1 MDSKKFEI
9 LMTAVNLGSFSKASE
24 VVGYT
29 QSGLTHLINGLE
41 REIGMTLIRRDHSG
55 IALTEDGEA
64 LLPACL
70 PPEHRARRRGRH
82 RSHGP
87 RGEEMKA
94 RAPQTVIKPDYRQFR
109 LRKLNT
115 LEFSHIK
122 LLLFWPVFGLA
133 FLALERFRP
142 HAAYHVM
149 RCALDDAIPFSEWA
163 LIPYLLWFVYLIG
176 ALAYTFFQDVPAFR
190 RMMRFVIVT
199 YTAVTVVYFIYPTQQ
214 LLRPEAFAHDN
225 ALTRAVAW
233 FYTFDTNTNV
243 CPSLRV
249 IGSAAV
255 LFALRDGPR
264 LRKRAWGQAASVLLA
279 LCISLSTFFM
289 EQHAILDVLCAL
301 PVCALGWWLCYG
313 RPGRHG

>member
-1 MDSKKFEI
+1 
-9 LMTAVNLGSFSKASE
+9 
-24 VVGYT
+24 
-29 QSGLTHLINGLE
+29 
-41 REIGMTLIRRDHSG
+41 
-55 IALTEDGEA
+55 
-64 LLPACL
+64 
-70 PPEHRARRRGRH
+70 
-82 RSHGP
+82 
-87 RGEEMKA
+87 MKA
-94 RAPQTVIKPDYRQFR
+94 RAPQMVIKPDYRQFR

-115 LEFSHIK
+115 PEFSHIK

-149 RCALDDAIPFSEWA
+149 HCALDDAIPFSEWA

-199 YTAVTVVYFIYPTQQ
+199 YTAATVVYFIYPTQQ
-214 LLRPEAFAHDN
+214 LLRPEAFARDN

-243 CPSLRV
+243 CPSLHV
-249 IGSAAV
+249 IGSAAA

-264 LRKRAWGQAASVLLA
+264 LRKRAWWQAVRASGAVHQPFHGFHEAA
-279 LCISLSTFFM
+279 LDPRCAVRASGVRAGM
-289 EQHAILDVLCAL
+289 ADVLRTAGAARL
-301 PVCALGWWLCYG
+301 RSQERGTRHGRQLFFADQSALGG
-313 RPGRHG
+313 